1 LGCCCFW
8 ATIRWP
14 SWRYARDAW
23 EKRLVE
29 MSWKGRSSLVSL
41 AGFAFIVW
49 GCGLAREQP
58 VLL

>member
-1 LGCCCFW
+1 
-8 ATIRWP
+8 
-14 SWRYARDAW
+14 
-23 EKRLVE
+23 